1 VTQQTIVAYF
11 DTRAEAK
18 TAKAAL
24 ASAGVALEAI
34 RLLPEEDT
42 TSTYTR
48 ESTETSYDYRRDE
61 GGFWKSLGDLF
72 LPDED
77 RYGYAEGLSRGG
89 AALSVVT
96 DEAHYDEVARVL
108 EENGADNIDEREAEW
123 RSAGWS
129 GYTAPEATA
138 ATGTTSDT
146 TTAASLAPRGA
157 TAADDD
163 EAIQVVE
170 ETLRVGK
177 RQVDKGRVRIRSY
190 VVETPVQEEV
200 SLRAERVL
208 VDRRPVDRLATTAD
222 LASAEKTIEAE
233 ERVEEAVISKEARVV
248 EEIGLRRDSEEHV
261 ETVSDTVRKTEVEVV
276 DERTDGTSTSTGTL
290 PGATER
296 NPTSR

>member
-1 VTQQTIVAYF
+1 MSEQTIVAYF

-18 TAKAAL
+18 SAKAAL
-24 ASAGVALEAI
+24 VSAGVALDAI

-42 TSTYTR
+42 PSTYTR
-48 ESTETSYDYRRDE
+48 EGETSYDYQRDE
-61 GGFWKSLGDLF
+61 GGFWKSLGALF

-96 DEAHYDEVARVL
+96 DEAHYDQVARVL
-108 EENGADNIDEREAEW
+108 DENGADDIDEREAEW

-129 GYTAPEATA
+129 GYTTTEGAAATA
-138 ATGTTSDT
+138 MTSDT
-146 TTAASLAPRGA
+146 TTAASLAPSGA
-157 TAADDD
+157 TTANDD
-163 EAIQVVE
+163 EAIQIVE

-177 RQVDKGRVRIRSY
+177 RQVNKGQVRIRSY
-190 VVETPVQEEV
+190 VVETPVHEEV
-200 SLRAERVL
+200 SLRAEHVFL
-208 VDRRPVDRLATTAD
+208 ERRPVDRPATSAD
-222 LASAEKTIEAE
+222 LNFADKTIEAE

-276 DERTDGTSTSTGTL
+276 DERDLT
-290 PGATER
+290 PGDPKNR
-296 NPTSR
+296 GV